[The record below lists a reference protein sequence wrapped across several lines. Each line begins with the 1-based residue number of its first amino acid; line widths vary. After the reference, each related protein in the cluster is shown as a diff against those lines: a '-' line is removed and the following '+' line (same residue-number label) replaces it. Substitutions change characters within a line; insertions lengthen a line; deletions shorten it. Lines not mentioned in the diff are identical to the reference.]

1 MIIKIDKED
10 LTTLVNTIFMGVYI
24 ANANRK
30 DCKRLS
36 EYDRVLDY
44 IFSCYLKETKE
55 THREDYGYDELCEE
69 IVDDVDSLIKEY
81 ENSIMPI
88 TLSRLLAENYFPI
101 KDNDDESF
109 DRHYEMESLYEEE
122 LEKNGVKNLSLNVSD
137 FE

>member
-10 LTTLVNTIFMGVYI
+10 LITLVNTIYMGVYM

-30 DCKRLS
+30 DCERLS
-36 EYDRVLDY
+36 EYDRVMDY
-44 IFSCYLKETKE
+44 IFSYYLEETKE
-55 THREDYGYDELCEE
+55 THEEDYGYDELCED
-69 IVDDVDSLIKEY
+69 IIDNVDELIREY
-81 ENSIMPI
+81 ETTAMPV

-122 LEKNGVKNLSLNVSD
+122 LEKNGVKNLSLNISD